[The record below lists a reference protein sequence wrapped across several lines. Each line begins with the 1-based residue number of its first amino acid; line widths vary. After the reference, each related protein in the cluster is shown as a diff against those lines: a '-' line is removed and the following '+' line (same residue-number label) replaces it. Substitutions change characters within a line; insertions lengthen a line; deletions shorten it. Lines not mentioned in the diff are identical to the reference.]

1 MEPTNTNPNQAPSAT
16 GGGPQLPSVGGAPAA
31 PQQQSSYY
39 PEAMSTSSSP
49 ALGLNLPHHP
59 DTQSQPPLQP
69 QPAPPQ
75 GTPPQQQEA
84 HFQQPAAQTG
94 VANPQQKMQTP
105 PRNQNST
112 QNLLEIAE
120 IRDGIVIMNDGS
132 FRAVILARSINF
144 DLMSA
149 GEKESVEYAY
159 QNFLNSLYFPVQI
172 VVRSRKVDMR
182 PYLEKLN
189 RIRTE
194 QDNMLLAL
202 LMEDYIYYVSQ
213 LVEQTNIMSKQFY
226 VVVPYFSEIKAG
238 QVAAQTKGFL
248 SGILGSSKQQLIINE
263 SALVKAKTELQNR
276 VQSVVNGLLQLGV
289 QAVPLDTQELI
300 ELYYDVYNPDTATR
314 QPLPEL
320 NNMATVVVTKGV
332 GNAKQPHL
340 DGGAR

>member
-1 MEPTNTNPNQAPSAT
+1 MGTAAQQGQYQAPT
-16 GGGPQLPSVGGAPAA
+16 IQK
-31 PQQQSSYY
+31 
-39 PEAMSTSSSP
+39 
-49 ALGLNLPHHP
+49 
-59 DTQSQPPLQP
+59 
-69 QPAPPQ
+69 
-75 GTPPQQQEA
+75 
-84 HFQQPAAQTG
+84 G
-94 VANPQQKMQTP
+94 VANPAQKPPQT
-105 PRNQNST
+105 PRNQHST

-132 FRAVILARSINF
+132 YRAVILARSINF

-202 LMEDYIYYVSQ
+202 LMEDYIYFVSQ

-226 VVVPYFSEIKAG
+226 VVVPYYNEIKAS
-238 QVAAQTKGFL
+238 QVASQTKGFM
-248 SGILGSSKQQLIINE
+248 SGILGSSKQQLVIDE
-263 SALVKAKTELQNR
+263 SSLVKAKSELQNR
-276 VQSVVNGLLQLGV
+276 VQSVVNGLLQLSV
-289 QAVPLDTQELI
+289 QAAPLDTQELI

-320 NNMATVVVTKGV
+320 SNMSTVVVTKGEGV
-332 GNAKQPHL
+332 ARQPQL
-340 DGGAR
+340 DGGLQ